1 MASNNSQY
9 PPRTSSRWPAPGIFV
24 NVEFGVSFSPNDP
37 PHTKQIKYT
46 SRNMQERLYRQQYQQ
61 HRQQQ
66 HQNQQQFHYPGD
78 SHPAT
83 LFPTSNRQRQQQQ
96 YPDQPRYPY
105 PAAIYP
111 ESSRTQQRCDDER
124 PRRLGVSTRSQHE
137 RGSSAP
143 PTMTDRNQPISPVSP
158 ITPFSP
164 LVHRSTMP
172 SEQANRPLPPVPSRF
187 RLGEADLPWSTPPWY
202 RPQEPELASPTV
214 VGIEL
219 EERRLEDP
227 QRVRELEEL
236 HQAMMTVDSL
246 DHDGWESWTW
256 DSVGD
261 IPRGPRS
268 LGWAVRSS
276 ETVPDVRSPVRSPP
290 RLEPPP
296 PPYVVSQWEQAL
308 ERSGGRRPRSAYS

>member
-1 MASNNSQY
+1 MASSNSQY

-37 PHTKQIKYT
+37 PHTKKLKYT
-46 SRNMQERLYRQQYQQ
+46 SRNMQERLYRQ
-61 HRQQQ
+61 H
-66 HQNQQQFHYPGD
+66 
-78 SHPAT
+78 
-83 LFPTSNRQRQQQQ
+83 NRQRQQQQ
-96 YPDQPRYPY
+96 NPDQPRYPH
-105 PAAIYP
+105 PVAIYP

-124 PRRLGVSTRSQHE
+124 PRRLGVSTRSPHE

-143 PTMTDRNQPISPVSP
+143 PTMTDRNLPISPVSP

-172 SEQANRPLPPVPSRF
+172 TEQANRPLPPVPSRF
-187 RLGEADLPWSTPPWY
+187 RLGEADMPWSTPPWY
-202 RPQEPELASPTV
+202 RPQEPEFASPTV

-276 ETVPDVRSPVRSPP
+276 ETVPDIRSPA